1 MGRPATSDRREES
14 FSNEGEG
21 ATSQRAGG
29 TAPGRIQPWRSREDW
44 AQGRVE
50 SSGRFWIVVFSWAFA
65 LVWSLI
71 SSPILFLLPK
81 EIERGHRVI
90 SLALDKPDWSHPRLE
105 AHAIDLF
112 DAQATEAMAA
122 EIAREHHVTHIV
134 HNAGVIRP
142 NPVEAAKASDIAA
155 LAQLHLGA
163 ALILLD
169 AALPKMK
176 ERRFGRVVLISS
188 RAALGATG
196 RTAYSATKAGLIGM
210 GRTWAL
216 ELAPFGITVNMVA
229 PGPIQGTNMFHE
241 IVPAGSDRETALAAA
256 IPMRRLGQP
265 EDVAGAVMFFAGR
278 DSAFV
283 TGQVLYVCG
292 GASVGTLVI

>member
-1 MGRPATSDRREES
+1 VSDD
-14 FSNEGEG
+14 NTAAHTAIVTG
-21 ATSQRAGG
+21 ASGG
-29 TAPGRIQPWRSREDW
+29 IGAAI
-44 AQGRVE
+44 AK
-50 SSGRFWIVVFSWAFA
+50 A
-65 LVWSLI
+65 LL
-71 SSPILFLLPK
+71 
-81 EIERGHRVI
+81 ERGHRVI

-105 AHAIDLF
+105 SYAIDLF
-112 DAQATEAMAA
+112 DARATEALAA
-122 EIAREHHVTHIV
+122 EIAHQHDVTHIV

-169 AALPKMK
+169 ASLPKMK

-229 PGPIQGTNMFHE
+229 PGPIQGTHMFHE

>member
-1 MGRPATSDRREES
+1 MSDD
-14 FSNEGEG
+14 NTAIVTG
-21 ATSQRAGG
+21 ASGG
-29 TAPGRIQPWRSREDW
+29 IGAAI
-44 AQGRVE
+44 AK
-50 SSGRFWIVVFSWAFA
+50 A
-65 LVWSLI
+65 LL
-71 SSPILFLLPK
+71 
-81 EIERGHRVI
+81 EHGHRVI

-105 AHAIDLF
+105 SYAIDLF
-112 DAQATEAMAA
+112 DAQATEALAA
-122 EIAREHHVTHIV
+122 EIARDHDVTHIV

-169 AALPKMK
+169 ASLPKMK

-229 PGPIQGTNMFHE
+229 PGPIQGTHMFHE